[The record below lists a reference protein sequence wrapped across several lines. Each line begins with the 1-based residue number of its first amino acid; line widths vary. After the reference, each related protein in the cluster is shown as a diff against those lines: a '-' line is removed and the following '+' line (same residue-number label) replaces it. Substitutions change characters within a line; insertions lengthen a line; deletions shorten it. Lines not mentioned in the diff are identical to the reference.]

1 MDSMYGATKP
11 QRMKSFN
18 RDFAWQAKMLPQVKA
33 ILGMTFICDAPFE
46 EDVKR
51 NTDLMVLTMEPLRF
65 ACRLRNHGYYER
77 YRFDITIRNSRPS
90 GAQTELEKLLNG
102 YGDYMFY
109 GFANDDRTKLVSYT
123 IGDLKVF
130 REWYKDK
137 LKSGVQPGQKKCN
150 PDGSSDFLAFNLIK
164 ELPAEFIV
172 CNEQSGE

>member
-1 MDSMYGATKP
+1 MDSTYGATKP
-11 QRMKSFN
+11 QRMQSFN

-33 ILGMTFICDAPFE
+33 ILGKTFICEAPFE

-65 ACRLRNHGYYER
+65 ACRLRNHVYYDR

-102 YGDYMFY
+102 FGDYMFY
-109 GFANDDRTKLVSYT
+109 GFASEDRSRIIYYT
-123 IGDLKVF
+123 IGDLNVF
-130 REWYKDK
+130 RKWYKEKID
-137 LKSGVQPGQKKCN
+137 LGVQPGRKKN
-150 PDGSSDFLAFNLIK
+150 NTDGSSDFLAFHLM